1 MQSTQTTSNHYIMH
15 ESQESQILPIS
26 TDTGD
31 KFLPNQSHQL
41 ELDAHSFL
49 PGDGYNRN
57 NGHYCSGTYELGF
70 PDSYGCYGS
79 YGGSSPLTTD
89 TEKEEKEPE
98 VRMVKGKPKKVR
110 KPRTIYSSLQLCA
123 LQSRFRMRQ
132 YLALPERAELAASL
146 GLTQTQ
152 VKIWF
157 QNRRSKLKKLWRNG
171 QMPPEQQETPCAS
184 PRSSSSP
191 QATTVHWGPQ
201 NHGITETCSSN
212 EQDCIPPSSTSF
224 SSYYS
229 WYSTND
235 CVRLSQLSPVLNQSN
250 PTVVGSIY

>member
-1 MQSTQTTSNHYIMH
+1 MQSAQTNSNHYIIH
-15 ESQESQILPIS
+15 ESQEPPILPILS
-26 TDTGD
+26 DTGGN
-31 KFLPNQSHQL
+31 FLPNQTL
-41 ELDAHSFL
+41 EAHSFL
-49 PGDGYNRN
+49 LGDGYNMN
-57 NGHYCSGTYELGF
+57 NGHYCSGIYELGF
-70 PDSYGCYGS
+70 PDCYGS

-89 TEKEEKEPE
+89 TDKEDKEPE
-98 VRMVKGKPKKVR
+98 VRMVKGKPKRVR

-123 LQSRFRMRQ
+123 LQSRFGMRQ

-171 QMPPEQQETPCAS
+171 QIPPEQQETPCDS

-201 NHGITETCSSN
+201 NHRITETCSSN

-229 WYSTND
+229 WYSATD
-235 CVRLSQLSPVLNQSN
+235 CVRHSQLSPALNQPN